1 MLFTSAMLTA
11 SLLQLFLCR
20 RAALG
25 PQGGGLGQGAASQGP
40 PHHPRPGPQL
50 EAAAGANPQGP
61 SPLRPRGRSELGA
74 LGVGAWSPGEK
85 RTVAAVQG
93 WRQKHSR
100 SDHWRPLDPAPPRAC
115 CPHGPTCPLPSRTR
129 AEAAVSASSLMPCFM
144 THGQAW
150 AS

>member
-20 RAALG
+20 HAALG

-74 LGVGAWSPGEK
+74 LGVGACLQVRNAQWLPCKGGG
-85 RTVAAVQG
+85 RNTAGVTTGGPWAL
-93 WRQKHSR
+93 R
-100 SDHWRPLDPAPPRAC
+100 PPRAR
-115 CPHGPTCPLPSRTR
+115 CPHGPARRLL
-129 AEAAVSASSLMPCFM
+129 SARHRSCHVL
-144 THGQAW
+144 
-150 AS
+150 